1 MKTTVPSVL
10 SLFLLASCLTLLT
23 SCTAREA
30 IFLED
35 LIEGEAEVAEKIVED
50 ESGQKRPQVEI
61 VKH

>member
-1 MKTTVPSVL
+1 MKTAII
-10 SLFLLASCLTLLT
+10 SLIFLC

-35 LIEGEAEVAEKIVED
+35 LIEGEAEVAEKIIED

-61 VKH
+61 IKH